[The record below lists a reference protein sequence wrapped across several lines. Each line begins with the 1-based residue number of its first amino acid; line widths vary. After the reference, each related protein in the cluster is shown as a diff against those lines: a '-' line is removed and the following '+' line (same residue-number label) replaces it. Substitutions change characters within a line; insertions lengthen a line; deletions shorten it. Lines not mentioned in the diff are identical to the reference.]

1 MKEKGMALMAYSP
14 LGAGSLMRNSQL
26 IALAKQAGLTP
37 AQVAL
42 AWVLRQPIAVAIPKT
57 IHADR
62 LEENLEASEILL
74 DARILEELDRA
85 FPPPLKKTPLHII

>member
-1 MKEKGMALMAYSP
+1 
-14 LGAGSLMRNSQL
+14 
-26 IALAKQAGLTP
+26 
-37 AQVAL
+37 
-42 AWVLRQPIAVAIPKT
+42 PIAVAIPKT